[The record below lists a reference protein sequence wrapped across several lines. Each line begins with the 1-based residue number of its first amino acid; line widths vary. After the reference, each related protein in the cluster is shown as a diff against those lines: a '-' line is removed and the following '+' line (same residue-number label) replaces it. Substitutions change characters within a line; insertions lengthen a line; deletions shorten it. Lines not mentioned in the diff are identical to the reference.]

1 MNEWLGLAFV
11 LFVMAMPFVLIEV
24 GYKEGYRNARR
35 DIEDE
40 KIGLLRCLRC
50 NLYKMQH
57 LLDRH
62 PAAIVT
68 IPEMTEDTD
77 GNPTEDICETCPVR
91 ETCSWGGR
99 ALCLTGAGDYGLY
112 PMKDTK
118 EAP

>member
-1 MNEWLGLAFV
+1 MSEWFGLAFV
-11 LFVMAMPFVLIEV
+11 LLVIAMPFIIIEV
-24 GYKEGYRNARR
+24 GYSEGYRNARR

-50 NLYKMQH
+50 GLYKRRH

-68 IPEMTEDTD
+68 VSEMTEDTD

-91 ETCSWGGR
+91 EACSWGGSP
-99 ALCLTGAGDYGLY
+99 LCLVAPGEYGLY
-112 PMKDTK
+112 LIPDKK
-118 EAP
+118 AQP